1 MVKGKLFPKKGQ
13 EKEKVQAELK
23 TVINRLE
30 LKSRTLRQKSNIMRQ
45 NAKKYLKTGNKDAA
59 RSLVVR
65 ETKCRTQAD
74 RYQNIIGRL
83 ERNLDALDTA
93 TTIKDVGNAMTK
105 SSKVLEKISQN
116 ISPEKAMEIS
126 EGAEE
131 SISKIEEAGELLGG
145 ELDTE
150 FGLDVEEELN
160 RLEADLLLEDAGGV
174 PTAPVSEG
182 AEGVEEDTEEEPVE
196 QIDDKEKLKKE
207 MEKLKKELES

>member
-1 MVKGKLFPKKGQ
+1 MVRGKLFPKKGQ

-30 LKSRTLRQKSNIMRQ
+30 LRSRTLRQKANIMRLQ
-45 NAKKYLKTGNKDAA
+45 AKKALKAGNKDTA
-59 RSLVVR
+59 RNLIVR
-65 ETKCRTQAD
+65 QTKYKNNAD
-74 RYQNIIGRL
+74 RYQNIIGRMERHL
-83 ERNLDALDTA
+83 EALDTA
-93 TTIKDVGNAMTK
+93 TTIKDVGNALAR
-105 SSKVLEKISQN
+105 SSKTLEKISAN

-126 EGAEE
+126 ETAEE

-145 ELDTE
+145 DLDTE

-182 AEGVEEDTEEEPVE
+182 AEGVEEGMEEEPVE

>member
-30 LKSRTLRQKSNIMRQ
+30 LRSQQLRKKAAIMRQ
-45 NAKKYLKTGNKDAA
+45 NAKKALKTGNKDTA
-59 RSLVVR
+59 RNLVVR
-65 ETKCRTQAD
+65 ETKYKNNAD
-74 RYQNIIGRL
+74 RYQNIIGKMERHL
-83 ERNLDALDTA
+83 EALDTA
-93 TTIKDVGNAMTK
+93 TTIKDVGNAMSK

-145 ELDTE
+145 DLDTE

-174 PTAPVSEG
+174 PTAPTSEG
-182 AEGVEEDTEEEPVE
+182 AETVEEGGEEE
-196 QIDDKEKLKKE
+196 EKPKPTKQE
-207 MEKLKKELES
+207 TK

>member
-1 MVKGKLFPKKGQ
+1 MVSRKLFPKRGQ

-23 TVINRLE
+23 IVINRLE
-30 LKSRTLRQKSNIMRQ
+30 LKSRTLRQKSQVMRN
-45 NAKKYLKTGNKDAA
+45 NAKKYLKAGNKDAA
-59 RSLVVR
+59 RNLVVR

-74 RYQNIIGRL
+74 RYQNIIGKL

-93 TTIKDVGNAMTK
+93 TTIKDVGNAMAH
-105 SSKVLEKISQN
+105 SSKVLEKISTN

-145 ELDTE
+145 DLETD

-182 AEGVEEDTEEEPVE
+182 TETIEETPEEEPVD
-196 QIDDKEKLKKE
+196 QIDDKDKLKKE

>member
-30 LKSRTLRQKSNIMRQ
+30 LRSRTLRQKANIMRLQ
-45 NAKKYLKTGNKDAA
+45 AKKALKAGNKDTA
-59 RSLVVR
+59 RNLIVR
-65 ETKCRTQAD
+65 QTKYKNNAD
-74 RYQNIIGRL
+74 RYQNIIGRMERHL
-83 ERNLDALDTA
+83 EALDTA
-93 TTIKDVGNAMTK
+93 TTIKDVGNALAR
-105 SSKVLEKISQN
+105 SSKTLEKISAN

-126 EGAEE
+126 ETAEE

-145 ELDTE
+145 DLDTE

-182 AEGVEEDTEEEPVE
+182 AEGVEEGIEEEPVE